1 MGALFN
7 GICYDTASDATHAA
21 YSATP
26 PAITPGAI
34 TTVEYTGSGWQIV
47 TRTDGAGTTSAS
59 LPVLSFAE
67 CDPLDSLVDG
77 IALGWLVAVVWLVA
91 FAFVAYRRALV

>member
-7 GICYDTASDATHAA
+7 GKCYDTAGDATHAA
-21 YSATP
+21 YSSVP
-26 PAITPGAI
+26 PAIAPGAI
-34 TTVEYTGSGWQIV
+34 TTVEYTGTGWQIV
-47 TRTDGAGTTSAS
+47 TRSDAGTTSAS

-67 CDPLDSLVDG
+67 CEPLDSVVDG

>member
-1 MGALFN
+1 MGALYN
-7 GICYDTASDATHAA
+7 RTCYDTAADATHAA
-21 YSATP
+21 YSSTP

-34 TTVEYTGSGWQIV
+34 TTVEYTSSGWQII
-47 TRTDGAGTTSAS
+47 TRTDSGTTSAS